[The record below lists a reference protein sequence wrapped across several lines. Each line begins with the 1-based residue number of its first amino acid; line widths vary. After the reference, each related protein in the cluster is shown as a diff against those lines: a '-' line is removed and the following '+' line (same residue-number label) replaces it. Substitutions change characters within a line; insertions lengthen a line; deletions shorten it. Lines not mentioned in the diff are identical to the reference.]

1 MIILKGQARFFN
13 DGLILD
19 STINYNLFK
28 LINENLNKMYGDN
41 PDPEIEKRVR
51 DEWVWIQQTET
62 YFTILLLCDLT
73 ENLDDF
79 DIPYSIRC
87 SGNASFILYLLG
99 ITNINPLPPHY
110 YCPNCHSV
118 IWDCNAKSGIDLEK
132 EKHCV
137 KDGTIMRADGF
148 NIPWQAHLLHKQNH
162 YFYLSLPSNMYE
174 EILDGLHEMGI
185 NSVNTHLNSATN
197 KHRVIETNN
206 IILHFNLPELCF
218 DPPTINPSDTE
229 TLVELARQY
238 AFKTT
243 PDLNIH
249 IKTFADVISYIGI
262 LRSDYTNDEKLKAL
276 INTFHY
282 KPSELI
288 TCREDLYQYYVDH
301 GCTERM
307 AFKLMSN
314 VRKGKNYLN
323 NFPSQEIRTAKDK
336 WVISFCEDVRY
347 LPSKTDIIEDL
358 FFNIACRTN
367 TSPFES
373 LITN

>member
-1 MIILKGQARFFN
+1 MKGQARFFN

-28 LINENLNKMYGDN
+28 LINKSLDKMYGEN

-51 DEWVWIQQTET
+51 DEWVWMQQSET

-99 ITNINPLPPHY
+99 ITNINPLSPHY
-110 YCPNCHSV
+110 HCPHCHSV

-132 EKHCV
+132 EKCCE

-162 YFYLSLPSNMYE
+162 HFYLSLPPNMYE
-174 EILDGLHEMGI
+174 ETLDCLHEMGI
-185 NSVNTHLNSATN
+185 NNINTHLNSATN
-197 KHRVIETNN
+197 KYRVIETNN
-206 IILHFNLPELCF
+206 ITLHFNLPELCF
-218 DPPTINPSDTE
+218 DPPTINSSDTE

-243 PDLNIH
+243 PDLNVRIN
-249 IKTFADVISYIGI
+249 TFADVISYIGI

-323 NFPSQEIRTAKDK
+323 DFPSQEMRTAKDK
-336 WVISFCEDVRY
+336 WVISFCGDVRY

-358 FFNIACRTN
+358 FFNLACRTN

>member
-1 MIILKGQARFFN
+1 MEY
-13 DGLILD
+13 
-19 STINYNLFK
+19 NYLYANKTFDEIKQK
-28 LINENLNKMYGDN
+28 LYEEIQSALHKKYGEN
-41 PDPEIEKRVR
+41 PDPEIDKRVH
-51 DEWVWIQQTET
+51 DEWVWLQQSGG
-62 YFTILLLCDLT
+62 YFTIHLLSELT
-73 ENLDDF
+73 ENLDNF

-110 YCPNCHSV
+110 HCPHCHSV
-118 IWDCNAKSGIDLEK
+118 IWDCNAKSGIDLGK
-132 EKHCV
+132 ENRCE
-137 KDGTIMRADGF
+137 KDGAIMRADGF
-148 NIPWQAHLLHKQNH
+148 NIPWQAHFLRKHEQNFH
-162 YFYLSLPSNMYE
+162 ISISPDMYE
-174 EILDGLHEMGI
+174 ETIDILYRIGLDDFKNHPNYRI
-185 NSVNTHLNSATN
+185 NS
-197 KHRVIETNN
+197 HRIIETEN

-262 LRSDYTNDEKLKAL
+262 LRSEYTNDEKLKVL

-288 TCREDLYQYYVDH
+288 TCREDLYQYYLEH
-301 GCTERM
+301 GYNERM
-307 AFKLMSN
+307 AFEQMSN
-314 VRKGKNYLN
+314 VRKGKHFLN
-323 NFPSQEIRTAKDK
+323 NFPSQEMRTAKDK
-336 WVISFCEDVRY
+336 WVVSFCEDVRY

-373 LITN
+373 LIKN